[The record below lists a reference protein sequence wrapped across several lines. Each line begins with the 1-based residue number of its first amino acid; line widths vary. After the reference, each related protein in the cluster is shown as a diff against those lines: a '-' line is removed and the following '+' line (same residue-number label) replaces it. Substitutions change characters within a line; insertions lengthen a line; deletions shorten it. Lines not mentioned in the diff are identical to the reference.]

1 MKRILLIALAITTF
15 SCNKNDDDNVIVT
28 NPDTPGLA
36 FSLSGSDFN
45 TTYSALRSSLQSNG
59 AISIVAEVNHTANA
73 AGVGQTLANTRLIM
87 FGNPTLGTSLMQI
100 NQLAGLDLP
109 QKMLVYQNSDNN
121 VFIGY
126 NTTAYLAARHN
137 VGGATTIQQIDT
149 ALSTIA
155 TSVTGAAVSEN
166 TSAGITSNDGIITLV
181 SQNDFLTTYN
191 KLRND
196 ISDNA
201 DLSIITEV
209 NHQSNAQAVNMDLNP
224 TRLIVFGNANA
235 GSPLMINSQLTG
247 VDLPQKMLV
256 YEEADGTVK
265 VSYTDPDFL
274 VERHLITGNDVL
286 LTNITNTLLNL
297 AADAAN

>member
-1 MKRILLIALAITTF
+1 MKRILLVALAITIF
-15 SCNKNDDDNVIVT
+15 SCNKNDDDNVVVT
-28 NPDTPGLA
+28 NPNTPGLA
-36 FSLSGSDFN
+36 YSLSESDFDA
-45 TTYSALRSSLQSNG
+45 TYSALRSSLQSNS

-73 AGVGQTLANTRLIM
+73 AGVGQNLANTRLIM
-87 FGNPTLGTSLMQI
+87 FGNPTLGTSLMQA

-137 VGGATTIQQIDT
+137 VGGASTIQQINS
-149 ALSTIA
+149 ALTNIA
-155 TSVTGAAVSEN
+155 TGVTGASVSEN
-166 TSAGITSNDGIITLV
+166 SSAGITANEGIITLV

-191 KLRND
+191 NLRNA
-196 ISDNA
+196 ISDNT

-209 NHQSNAQAVNMDLNP
+209 NHQANAQSVNMSLNP
-224 TRLIVFGNANA
+224 TRLIVFGNPNA
-235 GSPLMINSQLTG
+235 GTPLMQNSQITG

-256 YEEADGTVK
+256 FEEANGTVK
-265 VSYTDPDFL
+265 VSYNDPDFL
-274 VERHLITGNDVL
+274 VERHSITGNEAL
-286 LTNITNTLLNL
+286 LTNINNLLLNL